1 MEKNWNGKW
10 TFIND
15 PSLKLNFW
23 WEKLLCFLALSLIGV
38 LLKQMRNKK
47 KAEIKTVVDWIKK
60 KNLVMIKPMR
70 NNFEKTFDLFRYKF
84 WVLQNIICV

>member
-47 KAEIKTVVDWIKK
+47 RPKSKPWLIELKK
-60 KNLVMIKPMR
+60 KKPR
-70 NNFEKTFDLFRYKF
+70 HDKTNKK
-84 WVLQNIICV
+84 